1 MKYGSLVDSQ
11 VTVGGAAQI
20 AAAVRDALIHDA
32 VLLAVI
38 LLTVV
43 ALASMWRGAVHGAAV
58 GVGVLASYLAALGVS
73 IALWQHLLDRE
84 LNALVPLVSFAVL
97 ASCGVPY
104 LVAGI
109 KAGRIADEATGARSK
124 GAVSGRGSGC
134 AACGAQWRIRRWP
147 GAGVGR
153 FLQRAQSDWHGCC
166 ARSGRADHGA
176 ASVASDHAR
185 AALTACSRP
194 HATLGWPTTITHRRH
209 HTW

>member
-1 MKYGSLVDSQ
+1 MFSSDGTATRLFLYSDGQLDLAAAARAQQLEIAAGKAMKYGSLVDSQ

-124 GAVSGRGSGC
+124 GRYPGGERL
-134 AACGAQWRIRRWP
+134 RRL
-147 GAGVGR
+147 R
-153 FLQRAQSDWHGCC
+153 R
-166 ARSGRADHGA
+166 
-176 ASVASDHAR
+176 SVAYS
-185 AALTACSRP
+185 ALAWCWCREVPSACSVRL
-194 HATLGWPTTITHRRH
+194 ARLLCSVWAC
-209 HTW
+209 

>member
-1 MKYGSLVDSQ
+1 M
-11 VTVGGAAQI
+11 GGAAQI

-104 LVAGI
+104 LVAASKPVVSPTRQRVRGPR
-109 KAGRIADEATGARSK
+109 GRYPGGERL
-124 GAVSGRGSGC
+124 
-134 AACGAQWRIRRWP
+134 RRL
-147 GAGVGR
+147 R
-153 FLQRAQSDWHGCC
+153 R
-166 ARSGRADHGA
+166 
-176 ASVASDHAR
+176 SVAYS
-185 AALTACSRP
+185 ALAWCWCREVPSACSVRL
-194 HATLGWPTTITHRRH
+194 ARLLCSVWAC
-209 HTW
+209 